1 MVKLQQITF
10 ENDGKKI
17 VYHYEYDAA
26 IAKFFNK
33 QHAFFS
39 EYDTDISQVPL
50 SIAVIPFLANF
61 APLSWFA
68 NFDIEVDETDAG
80 FCQSLANIRKEVTKH
95 HPQIAVNTAQL
106 KTNPVSNTIGG
117 SQSAMLFSGGVDA
130 FTTYFRHFD
139 ETPDLVTI
147 QGADIELSDDKQ
159 WEEVKSFNENENILR
174 SNHKHYIRTNLR
186 DFYTYEADQLLP
198 SLGWWGNI
206 QHGLAL
212 IGALAPLSWIK
223 KYDKIYIASTRSIQ
237 MEFNPWGSMPET
249 DEKISWA
256 GLQVI
261 HDGFEL
267 KRQDKVDSIVASL
280 KKLQA
285 KTTIRVCYSEL
296 KTDLN
301 CSNCEKCVRTMFGI
315 ALAGGNPNDYGFTA
329 DISLYD
335 KVRTTVSRG
344 FKTAGTQFF
353 WSEILEKTKE
363 NTGFF
368 VFSDFEKEKIKIK
381 DLQEVIRKNCENDL
395 VKPGRLK
402 RLKLKIINSNPELFK
417 KYLQFRRKF

>member
-1 MVKLQQITF
+1 MNKKYSRMPFLLYPKKQLMVKLQQITF

-80 FCQSLANIRKEVTKH
+80 ICQSLANIRKEVTKH

-261 HDGFEL
+261 HDG
-267 KRQDKVDSIVASL
+267 
-280 KKLQA
+280 
-285 KTTIRVCYSEL
+285 
-296 KTDLN
+296 
-301 CSNCEKCVRTMFGI
+301 
-315 ALAGGNPNDYGFTA
+315 
-329 DISLYD
+329 
-335 KVRTTVSRG
+335 
-344 FKTAGTQFF
+344 
-353 WSEILEKTKE
+353 
-363 NTGFF
+363 
-368 VFSDFEKEKIKIK
+368 
-381 DLQEVIRKNCENDL
+381 
-395 VKPGRLK
+395 
-402 RLKLKIINSNPELFK
+402 
-417 KYLQFRRKF
+417 